1 MNPRTAPAAL
11 AMLIMTAAACAPPA
25 PEGIPVE
32 PAPTGAGAPTTTCPD
47 DSPGFYVDPDT
58 GECWHI
64 DTIPQTTTTA
74 PVEEPGPATENTEV
88 EYITMTTGPPVQ
100 TQTPP
105 PPEEP
110 TTPPAAP
117 TTTEPPPPT
126 TTTEAPVTT
135 LPPATTTTTEAPPP
149 TTTTTAAPVTT
160 LPPATT
166 TTTEPPPPT
175 TTTSTTTT
183 TAPAGPV
190 VSIPQPGDD
199 VPARNVYYR
208 GEPEVDVTEFPPM
221 ANIIHWSDWNRP
233 DREGT
238 PYWGRDDVT
247 ETGEINWWSYPLN
260 IRVGTVLYN
269 VPGGAD
275 RLGENESYVVSRIRK
290 ASDCSSGQYCYPHDG
305 WFYTTEDGELMFEEN
320 DVEQWLIRVCGI
332 IPDNEEWGASWTAVG
347 VREDDGRFRVI
358 TGWWMNPS
366 VGCLGYYA

>member
-1 MNPRTAPAAL
+1 MNPRTAPAAVL

-25 PEGIPVE
+25 PEGIPIE

-74 PVEEPGPATENTEV
+74 AVVEPGPATENTEV

-110 TTPPAAP
+110 TT
-117 TTTEPPPPT
+117 
-126 TTTEAPVTT
+126 
-135 LPPATTTTTEAPPP
+135 
-149 TTTTTAAPVTT
+149 TA
-160 LPPATT
+160 PPATT

-175 TTTSTTTT
+175 TTTTVPSATTTTTEPPPPTTTTTAPVTTVPPATTTTTTEPPTTTTTVPSTTT

-238 PYWGRDDVT
+238 PYWGRRDVT
-247 ETGEINWWSYPLN
+247 ETGEINWWSYPLD

-290 ASDCSSGQYCYPHDG
+290 LSDCSGGQYCAPHQGWIYMTDDG
-305 WFYTTEDGELMFEEN
+305 GIDIEEN
-320 DVEQWLIRVCGI
+320 DVEKWLIRVCGI
-332 IPDNEEWGASWTAVG
+332 IPEHSEWGASWSAVG
-347 VREDDGRFRVI
+347 VREADGHFRVI